1 MDRTSLRESGVSPR
15 NPVLWVSTLG
25 ASLDDG
31 STGETRYEEDL
42 PLCCRGE
49 AARTGGKEVCEAPGY
64 FECGFCGAGWQL
76 PLPVEPEF
84 DAFAYRADVED
95 DEREGAA

>member
-1 MDRTSLRESGVSPR
+1 MSLRDSR
-15 NPVLWVSTLG
+15 LWVSTLG

-49 AARTGGKEVCEAPGY
+49 AAKNGAEPTGDAPGY
-64 FECGFCGAGWQL
+64 FECGACGAAWQL

-84 DAFAYRADVED
+84 DAFAYRAP

>member
-1 MDRTSLRESGVSPR
+1 MR
-15 NPVLWVSTLG
+15 LWISILG

-49 AARTGGKEVCEAPGY
+49 ASSKPRDSAEQTGDDSGASHY
-64 FECGFCGAGWQL
+64 FECSVCGAAWQR
-76 PLPVEPEF
+76 PLPVEPEL
-84 DAFAYRADVED
+84 DAFAYRTNG
-95 DEREGAA
+95 EREEAA

>member
-1 MDRTSLRESGVSPR
+1 MSLRGST
-15 NPVLWVSTLG
+15 LWISTLG

-49 AARTGGKEVCEAPGY
+49 AARSGAGEAGEASGY
-64 FECGFCGAGWQL
+64 FECGLCGAAWQR
-76 PLPVEPEF
+76 PQPVEPEF
-84 DAFAYRADVED
+84 DALAYRLP
-95 DEREGAA
+95 DESEGAA